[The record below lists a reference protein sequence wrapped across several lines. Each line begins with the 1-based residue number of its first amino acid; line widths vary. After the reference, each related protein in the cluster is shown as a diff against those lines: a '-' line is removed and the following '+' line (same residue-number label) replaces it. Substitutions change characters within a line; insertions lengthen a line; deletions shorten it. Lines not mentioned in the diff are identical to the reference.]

1 MSNIVVLVNKGM
13 KYKINLGSQINH
25 KFVQILHNV
34 FRLKLKDICDRYE
47 LNYNT
52 KISLNNPI

>member
-13 KYKINLGSQINH
+13 KYKINLGSQINQN
-25 KFVQILHNV
+25 FVQIAHNV
-34 FRLKLKDICDRYE
+34 SRLKLKAICDRYE